1 MSMMGFSAAL
11 GGAEGVEEVLESS
24 PAYTA
29 AASRKIKERAGN
41 RRINTSKKCSECIAG
56 RTASVS
62 DWKFSDGV
70 RDAMMMLIIEGRAP
84 KSGPRHSSVA
94 QWQSIRLLT
103 EGLSVRALP

>member
-11 GGAEGVEEVLESS
+11 GGAEGVDGVDEVLESS

-29 AASRKIKERAGN
+29 AAIRKMKERAGN
-41 RRINTSKKCSECIAG
+41 RRINTSKKCRECIAG

-84 KSGPRHSSVA
+84 KRGPQHSSVA
-94 QWQSIRLLT
+94 QWQGIRLLS
-103 EGLSVRALP
+103 EGL